1 MSLLE
6 NAKREQVEV
15 PVHIPT
21 SDGKAV
27 AETIMVK
34 VEGIR
39 DAKTGELF
47 LDGNALELLDKAKA
61 RYMGL
66 LLPEEIKALRQRL
79 NLTQREMSDLLQIGD
94 KTYTRWESGRSRPS
108 QVLNLLLRALRD
120 GRLDVAY
127 LRSQRTVS
135 FNWHLVF
142 EAAALPAAVS
152 LAATEPG
159 GPVLESAARGVPTL
173 RGPNA
178 EMEPHETCLDSA
190 ANEELALAA

>member
-21 SDGKAV
+21 LDGKAI

-34 VEGIR
+34 VAGMR

-47 LDGNALELLDKAKA
+47 LDGEALEQLDKAKA

-79 NLTQREMSDLLQIGD
+79 TLTQMEMSDLLQIGE

-127 LRSQRTVS
+127 LRSHRKVS
-135 FNWHLVF
+135 FNWQM
-142 EAAALPAAVS
+142 ALGVS
-152 LAATEPG
+152 GLTETVES
-159 GPVLESAARGVPTL
+159 PVTEVDTPYVESAAL
-173 RGPNA
+173 RRPIHR
-178 EMEPHETCLDSA
+178 ESEVEIESKEPA

>member
-21 SDGKAV
+21 LDGKAI

-34 VEGIR
+34 VTGMR

-47 LDGNALELLDKAKA
+47 LDGEALELLDKAKA

-79 NLTQREMSDLLQIGD
+79 NLTQKEMSDLLQIGE
-94 KTYTRWESGRSRPS
+94 KTYTRWESEHSRPS

-127 LRSQRTVS
+127 LRSHRTAS
-135 FNWHLVF
+135 FNWQV
-142 EAAALPAAVS
+142 ALNLDGLSETVEPP
-152 LAATEPG
+152 ATEVDEPY
-159 GPVLESAARGVPTL
+159 VESAA
-173 RGPNA
+173 
-178 EMEPHETCLDSA
+178 H
-190 ANEELALAA
+190 EELALAA